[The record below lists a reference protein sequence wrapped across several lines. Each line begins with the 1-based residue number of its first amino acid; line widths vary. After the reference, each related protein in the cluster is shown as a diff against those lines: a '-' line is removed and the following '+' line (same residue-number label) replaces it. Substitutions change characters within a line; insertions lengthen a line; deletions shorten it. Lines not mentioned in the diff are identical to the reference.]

1 MNIAFPTLLILLFLL
16 PGFIFT
22 LAFYKTDNEPLSYLP
37 LTYKV
42 IFSLSAAFLLHMLFL
57 WLLSNF
63 SGYKYNL
70 PEMLVLISGAQSTL
84 FNSTIKSIS
93 SNEIRNL
100 GVYLVMIYAFSYIL
114 GKLINWIFIKLELDR
129 FKIFR
134 FDNPWYYLFKGYD
147 LENINRNGFIVII
160 ISAVIEVA
168 GQGYLYRGEL
178 EDFYFDKE
186 GNLERLVLRNTSR
199 RKVEEDK
206 TDLENTPIEKRFYPI
221 DGTYF
226 VIKYSE
232 IKNLNVQFIEL
243 DLE

>member
-1 MNIAFPTLLILLFLL
+1 
-16 PGFIFT
+16 
-22 LAFYKTDNEPLSYLP
+22 
-37 LTYKV
+37 
-42 IFSLSAAFLLHMLFL
+42 
-57 WLLSNF
+57 
-63 SGYKYNL
+63 
-70 PEMLVLISGAQSTL
+70 MLVLISGAQSTL
-84 FNSTIKSIS
+84 FNSTINSIS